1 MAKRSDVAKAA
12 GVSESTVSY
21 ALTGSRPISE
31 DTKKRIFK
39 AMADLDYKPN
49 AMAQALRSGNSKM
62 LAMLF
67 GDQERGISDGD
78 LDYVMAAAAAA
89 RELGYH
95 LILWPVRY
103 RAIDD
108 VVHQAESGLL
118 DGVLLMEVSLED
130 RRVEKLKA
138 ANIPFALIGRT
149 GCPADD
155 VYADRDFDS
164 ALMLAVGELVRL
176 GHKKLV
182 FLSTSDEEVEIK
194 LGAIIRSEN
203 AAQAAAAALGAEMT
217 VMHAESSIDS
227 GLEAALRF
235 MKEHAN
241 ATGVVTVNSEAIIG
255 FSRGIQR
262 AGFSVPGDI
271 SLVCIS
277 TSNAG
282 AVASDPAL
290 TTVTPPS
297 AEIGAS
303 AVRALIRKLQSIDD
317 PNSQK
322 LFTGSLVARGSTGLA
337 ASLPTSNL
345 R

>member
-31 DTKKRIFK
+31 ATKKRIFE
-39 AMADLDYKPN
+39 AMEQLDYKPN

-62 LAMLF
+62 LAMVF

-78 LDYVMAAAAAA
+78 LDYVMGAAAAA

-103 RAIDD
+103 RAIED

-118 DGVLLMEVSLED
+118 DGVLLMEVSLD
-130 RRVEKLKA
+130 DLRVQRLKDA
-138 ANIPFALIGRT
+138 GIPFALIGRT
-149 GCPADD
+149 GHPDDD

-164 ALMLAVGELVRL
+164 AVFLAVQELVRL
-176 GHKKLV
+176 GHKKMV
-182 FLSTSDEEVEIK
+182 FLSTSVQEVEIQ

-203 AAQAAAAALGAEMT
+203 AALVAAAALGAEMQI
-217 VMHAESSIDS
+217 MHAESSIDS
-227 GLEAALRF
+227 GIEAADVFL
-235 MKEHAN
+235 ATYPDS
-241 ATGVVTVNSEAIIG
+241 TGVITVNSDAIIG

-262 AGFSVPGDI
+262 AGYSVPDDV
-271 SLVCIS
+271 SLICIS

-290 TTVTPPS
+290 TTITPPA

-303 AVRALIRKLQSIDD
+303 AAQALIRKLQATETPDE
-317 PNSQK
+317 PK
-322 LFTGSLVARGSTGLA
+322 LFTGELMPRGSTGLA
-337 ASLPTSNL
+337 
-345 R
+345 RR

>member
-1 MAKRSDVAKAA
+1 
-12 GVSESTVSY
+12 
-21 ALTGSRPISE
+21 
-31 DTKKRIFK
+31 
-39 AMADLDYKPN
+39 
-49 AMAQALRSGNSKM
+49 
-62 LAMLF
+62 
-67 GDQERGISDGD
+67 
-78 LDYVMAAAAAA
+78 
-89 RELGYH
+89 
-95 LILWPVRY
+95 
-103 RAIDD
+103 
-108 VVHQAESGLL
+108 VHQAESGLL